1 MESVIFL
8 TILIL
13 LLPKNRRRVLTGQVS
28 PHVLVTIQIFSTIFT
43 LCTIPRP
50 EYLSL
55 VEIPFP
61 PLTVLTLVS
70 TAQPELFHPQ
80 VTVLP
85 PLLPT
90 TQHLSDI
97 NKEKDSLAIKLL
109 GTQVGVIFDAFT
121 FTYLFLGPAVLFSSP
136 IYGAYNYK
144 YKLDRGYNMNYYNY
158 QRF

>member
-1 MESVIFL
+1 MSSYQVSIYCWRSILNPLNAKSETYRMYISSSGLCMESVIFL

-70 TAQPELFHPQ
+70 TARPELFHPQ

-109 GTQVGVIFDAFT
+109 GTQVDVI
-121 FTYLFLGPAVLFSSP
+121 
-136 IYGAYNYK
+136 
-144 YKLDRGYNMNYYNY
+144 
-158 QRF
+158 